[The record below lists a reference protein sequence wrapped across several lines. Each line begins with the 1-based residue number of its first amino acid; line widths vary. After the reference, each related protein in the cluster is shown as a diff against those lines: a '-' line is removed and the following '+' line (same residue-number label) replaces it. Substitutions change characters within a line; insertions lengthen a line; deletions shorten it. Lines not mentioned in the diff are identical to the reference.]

1 MISNMHQQQHIS
13 TSVAPNANNNFE
25 ILTLGHPNTAETNCF
40 GQYGDIRAIP
50 IDIQSSGHNIG
61 FNQHSYSIIANLA
74 NSTKDNMLFSVQT
87 TAAAVSDGLANGG
100 NYQNGNTDESPTY
113 FLLQN
118 IHNYAPIEVGVPLK
132 IGTDLLV
139 LNANGSI
146 QTESGA
152 CDTVATGTT
161 GNNNDMVYQVA
172 KPAIEMAAADSSVDV
187 QYQPENDDVMI
198 KKEEKP
204 LIAGLAP
211 DHHARRP
218 MNAFLIFCKR
228 HRTLVREKYPN
239 LENR

>member
-1 MISNMHQQQHIS
+1 MISKMHQQQHIS

-25 ILTLGHPNTAETNCF
+25 LLTLGHPNNAETNCF

-50 IDIQSSGHNIG
+50 IDIQPSGHNIG

-87 TAAAVSDGLANGG
+87 TAAAVNDGLANGG
-100 NYQNGNTDESPTY
+100 NYQNGNSDESPTY

-139 LNANGSI
+139 LNANGSV
-146 QTESGA
+146 QTENGV
-152 CDTVATGTT
+152 CDTVAPA
-161 GNNNDMVYQVA
+161 NQPDNVYHTV
-172 KPAIEMAAADSSVDV
+172 KPEIETAAADSSADV
-187 QYQPENDDVMI
+187 QCQPENCDGMADN
-198 KKEEKP
+198 EEKP
-204 LIAGLAP
+204 SVAGLAP

-228 HRTLVREKYPN
+228 HRAIVREKYPN